1 MPISH
6 TVDHP
11 GALLAFLL
19 TSHPDVKRTRVQQWL
34 KYGSV
39 RVNGRSVTRATH
51 PLEPGDVVSIAAR
64 GEIREDA
71 PLPGGLRLV
80 SEDASL
86 IVIDKPENLLSV
98 ANAKERTETA
108 YAFLT
113 EYVRRGGAGRSARV
127 WIVHRLD
134 RETSGLMVFAKTT
147 VAKRALQARWDQTE
161 KRYLAV
167 IEGCPPADK
176 GVLRSHLNEGN
187 PFKVYSAPATGE
199 TRPAVTRYRVVTR
212 LATCALVELTPE
224 TGRRHQLRVQLADAE
239 CPIVGDDKYK
249 ARTNPAGRLGLHAT
263 ALAFEHPVS
272 GARLQFESPLPP
284 ALSRLV
290 DGSRA

>member
-6 TVDHP
+6 TVDRP

-19 TSHPDVKRTRVQQWL
+19 ASHPDVKRTRVQQWL
-34 KYGSV
+34 KHRSV
-39 RVNGRSVTRATH
+39 HVNGHAVTRATH
-51 PLEPGDVVSIAAR
+51 LLEPGDIVSILAK
-64 GEIREDA
+64 GEIRED
-71 PLPGGLRLV
+71 PLLPGGLRLV
-80 SEDASL
+80 FEDASL

-167 IEGCPPADK
+167 VEGCPPADN
-176 GVLRSHLNEGN
+176 GVLRSHLNEGS
-187 PFKVYSAPATGE
+187 PFKVYSAPSTGE
-199 TRPAVTRYRVVTR
+199 TRPAVTR

-224 TGRRHQLRVQLADAE
+224 TGRRHELRVQLADAE
-239 CPIVGDDKYK
+239 CPIIGDDKYK
-249 ARTNPAGRLGLHAT
+249 AQTNPAGRLGLHAT

-272 GARLQFESPLPP
+272 GARLQFESPLPQ

-290 DGSRA
+290 DGSLA